1 MKTEKLTLTVSDSIG
16 KVSAELMI
24 PEKMKALLV
33 LAHGAGAGMQHTFMV
48 TLSKGLEAEGIGTL
62 RYNFPYMENKKGRP
76 DVPAVAEKTV
86 ESAIMHAQKLF
97 PKTPIYAGGK
107 SFGGRMTSQ
116 YTSKNNPDFLRGL
129 IFFGFPLHA
138 PGKASTDR
146 ATHLSDVK
154 KPMLFLQGTRDA
166 LADLTLIKQVT
177 SKLKNTTL
185 SIFEGADHSF
195 KAGKNV
201 LIPELVKASA
211 EWVEKVAG

>member
-1 MKTEKLTLTVSDSIG
+1 MIAVSDSIG
-16 KVSAELMI
+16 KVSAELMV

-48 TLSKGLEAEGIGTL
+48 TLSKELAAEGVGTL

-86 ESAIMHAQKLF
+86 EAAIAQANKLF
-97 PKTPIYAGGK
+97 PKVAIYAGGK

-116 YTSKNNPDFLRGL
+116 YTSKNNPDFLKGL

-138 PGKASTDR
+138 PGKQGTDR
-146 ATHLSDVK
+146 AAHLSDVK

-166 LADLTLIKQVT
+166 LADLDLMKQVT

-201 LIPELVKASA
+201 LIPELVKVSA
-211 EWVEKVAG
+211 EWIGKQ